1 MSHFADFVGSD
12 EMKNRI
18 GDTVARG
25 RLSHAYLIEGR
36 SGSGKRTFALRL
48 AAAACCERR
57 GDSGASLPCG
67 ECPTCR
73 KILDKKTPDV
83 HIIDRGDR
91 ATISVEA
98 IRDMRYEMALSA
110 TELDTSVFI
119 ICDADTMTAAAQN
132 ALLIALEEPPK
143 GVLLL
148 LLAESAEG
156 MLTTIRSRVQLLRM
170 GYVGEAQ
177 MREYLLASSPEAKR
191 LSLSSPDKLEAIIAS
206 ADGRIGEALRFLSA
220 KTQNELF
227 RRRQTVRDL
236 VLAFAE
242 AHTYAAVYAAVT
254 ALPTKRAEIA
264 EIFPMILDAMRD
276 LCAVRRFP
284 DAPLLFFSDRE
295 DAVAIAGRADY
306 ARLFQAESALRR
318 AEADIAANA
327 NVQMTL
333 TSLATSVFCRS

>member
-57 GDSGASLPCG
+57 TESGVALPCG
-67 ECPTCR
+67 ECAACR
-73 KILDKKTPDV
+73 KTLDKKTPDI
-83 HIIDRGDR
+83 HILDRGDR
-91 ATISVEA
+91 ATISVES

-132 ALLIALEEPPK
+132 ALLIALEEPPRD
-143 GVLLL
+143 VLLL

-156 MLTTIRSRVQLLRM
+156 LLTTIRSRVQILRM
-170 GYVGEAQ
+170 GYVSEKP
-177 MREYLLASSPEAKR
+177 MRNYLLQSSPEAKR
-191 LSLSSPDKLEAIIAS
+191 LAQNAPDKLDAIIAS
-206 ADGRIGEALRFLSA
+206 SDGRIGEAIRFLSA
-220 KTQNELF
+220 KMQNELF
-227 RRRQTVRDL
+227 RHRQIVHDL
-236 VLAFAE
+236 VLAVAE
-242 AHTYAAVYAAVT
+242 ARSYAAIYAAVT

-276 LCAVRRFP
+276 LCAVRRYS

-295 DAVAIAGRADY
+295 DAISIAGRADY
-306 ARLFQAESALRR
+306 ARLFQAEEALRR
-318 AEADIAANA
+318 TEADIASNA
-327 NVQMTL
+327 NVQMAL
-333 TSLATSVFCRS
+333 TSLATAIFCRS